1 MPRKGTFEK
10 RKERQGKEQFLEA
23 TTEAALK
30 RKRLKATPD
39 AVESKKIKE
48 RTAVKEQLETDPPLD
63 PMAQADTLMEIGGL
77 DRIEREGHVLQ
88 MDWAIRFPLL
98 KPQEYLVAERGYS
111 IKQANSILHET
122 GGEDDW
128 VLRRVEIQ
136 NKVTETV
143 VKRHVDQIAEFNETF
158 IKASKV
164 GLAKSLEMM
173 TKLSLDAAKD
183 EDGKLIIDPKTKK
196 PVYRGFRS
204 IDLLNTLSSVKLAQ
218 EIWRKAMGIKD
229 EEGMAQILEKIDQM
243 NQQQRIQVNQQ
254 INLTVNPAKK
264 EAEQKL
270 ESFVREMSYED
281 IRAFVD
287 YHKKKSD
294 IIDAEYNQG
303 NSGNATD
310 NRKSE

>member
-1 MPRKGTFEK
+1 MKK
-10 RKERQGKEQFLEA
+10 RKKLDSNPEAIQTRQ
-23 TTEAALK
+23 
-30 RKRLKATPD
+30 
-39 AVESKKIKE
+39 IKE
-48 RTAVKEQLETDPPLD
+48 RTAVKEQLETDPKVD
-63 PMAQADTLMEIGGL
+63 PMAQVDSLMAIGGL

-111 IKQANSILHET
+111 IKQANAILHET

-173 TKLSLDAAKD
+173 TKLSLDAVKD
-183 EDGKLIIDPKTKK
+183 EDGKLILDPKTKK

-204 IDLLNTLSSVKLAQ
+204 IDLLNTLSSVKIAQ

-310 NRKSE
+310 TRKSE